1 MCVSVCVCVCVW
13 TRCYLWCLQ
22 DGYIGLGGWLV
33 RDMPYDFITMQENI
47 LDPAHTMFAH
57 HGLLGT
63 REDATAFG
71 MRPKQALTL
80 DNGFSL
86 AVDSSTRKYKVRPH
100 STVTTAH
107 IRALSFLGGSR
118 QRKLVLRMHVRRACD
133 EAGSTQVCT

>member
-1 MCVSVCVCVCVW
+1 MCNDAQHKQVRQRQWAASLIAL
-13 TRCYLWCLQ
+13 RYLFTACMRDWWLQ
-22 DGYIGLGGWLV
+22 DGYLGLGGWLV

-63 REDATAFG
+63 RQDATAFG

-86 AVDSSTRKYKVRPH
+86 ALDSSTRKYKVRPH
-100 STVTTAH
+100 SPVTTAH
-107 IRALSFLGGSR
+107 IRTLSY
-118 QRKLVLRMHVRRACD
+118 VYA
-133 EAGSTQVCT
+133 